1 MKIALVL
8 DRFDPRLGG
17 LEQWTYQLATW
28 LLTAGH
34 EVHVVAFAFAP
45 DFLPAGLIPHL
56 LAQPNSRLERAAA
69 AEMCLKT
76 LSLDVIHDMGT
87 GWFFDVFHPVFGS
100 RIAGYRRDLASLPPV
115 RRLREWLSPARRRRY
130 RQLRVL
136 ERRQYAT
143 TTGIIIPV
151 SRMVQT
157 HLRTLHGVDP
167 ARMRLV
173 YNGVD
178 TQCFSLERRSQ
189 DRATIRGRLGLQH
202 ETLYL
207 FVACNFRL
215 KGLATVLRAM
225 RILIADGQ
233 LVHLAVVGGGPI
245 EIFQR
250 IAARLGVSKYTT
262 FCGFVEETV
271 PYYAAADVFV
281 FPTFYDPC
289 SLVALEAWAGGLPVI
304 TSRYNGAAELM
315 TPGEEGFVVDDPR
328 DARQLALQMECLLD
342 ESLRARMARAAR
354 TLALEHSTEK
364 KFATILE
371 IYQRVGAKHLR

>member
-17 LEQWTYQLATW
+17 LEQWSYQLATW

-45 DFLPAGLIPHL
+45 DFLPSGIITHL
-56 LAQPNSRLERAAA
+56 LAQPHSRLERGAAT
-69 AEMCLKT
+69 ERCLKT

-100 RIAGYRRDLASLPPV
+100 RIAGYRRDLVSLPPV
-115 RRLREWLSPARRRRY
+115 QRLRDWLSPVRRRRY
-130 RQLRVL
+130 RQLRAL
-136 ERRQYAT
+136 EQRQYGT
-143 TTGIIIPV
+143 NTGVIIPV

-157 HLRTLHGVDP
+157 HLQTLHGVDP

-173 YNGVD
+173 YNGVN
-178 TQCFSLERRSQ
+178 TQRFSPERRSQ
-189 DRATIRGRLGLQH
+189 YREMIRSQLGLQH

-207 FVACNFRL
+207 FAARNFRL
-215 KGLATVLRAM
+215 KGLAPVLQAM
-225 RILIADGQ
+225 RLLVADGHQ
-233 LVHLAVVGGGPI
+233 VHLAIVGSGPI
-245 EIFQR
+245 ETFR
-250 IAARLGVSKYTT
+250 RMAARLGVSGQTT
-262 FCGFVEETV
+262 FCGFVNETI

-289 SLVALEAWAGGLPVI
+289 SLVVLEAWASGLPVI
-304 TSRYNGAAELM
+304 TSRFNGAAELM

-328 DARQLALQMECLLD
+328 EAGQLAYQMECLLD
-342 ESLRARMARAAR
+342 EPVRARMARAAR
-354 TLALEHSTEK
+354 TLASEHSIGK
-364 KFATILE
+364 KFAAIME
-371 IYQRVGAKHLR
+371 IYHEQAGQR